1 MATSMMATHTQVMS
15 SMAIPRPSKS
25 KSGYN
30 SARAG
35 LRMALPSATTLQR
48 SFGTPSKQTAKSVRR
63 VTVSVL
69 EASRVETPRDLAPNP
84 AELMMEKLAAMGKP
98 NDTELSKMSDLADRL
113 FLWDDVPKLAT
124 KQTFTVY
131 ELNEFNRDS
140 PAFLELSR
148 QSVNKIDP
156 ETGAHIKAL
165 GDQVP
170 FTNTLYDSSL
180 ELRLGITTGICL
192 HMKNYPG
199 RGAQELRDLQF
210 FTPDHYETIMS
221 WYFGDM
227 GHICGMGPFINFQ
240 DTLMGITGGSGFF
253 AEAKGVVRLHPVTPF
268 KFQYTF
274 TISGIPELPKF
285 LTAPLVPC
293 HFGVEASPAAQQCKP
308 GHTLPNYTD

>member
-1 MATSMMATHTQVMS
+1 MATELMARAQIMS
-15 SMAIPRPSKS
+15 TSMAMPTGALKTST
-25 KSGYN
+25 SGLV
-30 SARAG
+30 RAVG
-35 LRMALPSATTLQR
+35 LRSSVSSQGLFLKSRSASTSTARR
-48 SFGTPSKQTAKSVRR
+48 S
-63 VTVSVL
+63 VTRSVL
-69 EASRVETPRDLAPNP
+69 EAPRVEQSATEAGALNP
-84 AELMMEKLAAMGKP
+84 AEVLIQKLGAMGAP
-98 NDTELSKMSDLADRL
+98 NDTELHKMSDLADRL

-131 ELNEFNRDS
+131 ELNEFDRDS

-170 FTNTLYDSSL
+170 FTNKLYDPTL
-180 ELRLGITTGICL
+180 TMRLGITTGICL

-199 RGAQELRDLQF
+199 RGAPELQQLQF

-253 AEAKGVVRLHPVTPF
+253 AEARGVVRLHPITPF
-268 KFQYTF
+268 KFMYTF

-285 LTAPLVPC
+285 LLNPLVPP
-293 HFGVEASPAAQQCKP
+293 HFGVESHPDALQCKNA
-308 GHTLPNYTD
+308 LPNYTD

>member
-113 FLWDDVPKLAT
+113 FLWDDVPKLGT
-124 KQTFTVY
+124 
-131 ELNEFNRDS
+131 NEILIF
-140 PAFLELSR
+140 
-148 QSVNKIDP
+148 
-156 ETGAHIKAL
+156 
-165 GDQVP
+165 
-170 FTNTLYDSSL
+170 
-180 ELRLGITTGICL
+180 
-192 HMKNYPG
+192 
-199 RGAQELRDLQF
+199 
-210 FTPDHYETIMS
+210 
-221 WYFGDM
+221 
-227 GHICGMGPFINFQ
+227 
-240 DTLMGITGGSGFF
+240 
-253 AEAKGVVRLHPVTPF
+253 
-268 KFQYTF
+268 
-274 TISGIPELPKF
+274 
-285 LTAPLVPC
+285 
-293 HFGVEASPAAQQCKP
+293 
-308 GHTLPNYTD
+308 

>member
-1 MATSMMATHTQVMS
+1 L
-15 SMAIPRPSKS
+15 I
-25 KSGYN
+25 
-30 SARAG
+30 
-35 LRMALPSATTLQR
+35 
-48 SFGTPSKQTAKSVRR
+48 
-63 VTVSVL
+63 
-69 EASRVETPRDLAPNP
+69 
-84 AELMMEKLAAMGKP
+84 EKLAAMGKP
-98 NDTELSKMSDLADRL
+98 NDTEYSKMSDLADRL

-170 FTNTLYDSSL
+170 FTNTLYDPTL
-180 ELRLGITTGICL
+180 EMRLGITTGICL

-199 RGAQELRDLQF
+199 RGAPELRDLQF

-253 AEAKGVVRLHPVTPF
+253 AEAKGVVRLHPITPF
-268 KFQYTF
+268 KFMYTF

-285 LTAPLVPC
+285 LTAPLVPP
-293 HFGVEASPAAQQCKP
+293 HFGVESSSDARQCKP
-308 GHTLPNYTD
+308 GHTMPNYTD